1 MHRSLSSNTA
11 KLSEAE
17 GELSIF
23 PVSTRDAIT
32 SGAIRATC
40 KTVES
45 FCDDMELAGYSD
57 VQIVLAGGAASKL
70 RDGFV
75 RPFINRDD
83 LIFLGLLKIALS
95 L

>member
-1 MHRSLSSNTA
+1 MG
-11 KLSEAE
+11 SEMCIRD
-17 GELSIF
+17 SFSRF

-32 SGAIRATC
+32 SGVIRATC

-45 FCDDMELAGYSD
+45 FCDDMEAEGYGN
-57 VQIVLAGGAASKL
+57 VQIVLSGGAAFKL
-70 RDGFV
+70 KNAFV
-75 RPFINRDD
+75 RPVINRED